1 MQEKIKEWKEHVR
14 EVSANPGFVH
24 HEWFV
29 RWHLEIVERI
39 AFELCEKYPAADKE
53 LVEVM
58 VWLHDY
64 GKALVGPTASSTFRA
79 EQSAPHSAPH
89 SAVSP
94 IRLHSGAPV
103 SFQTAQLAVDPNVL
117 GDEYAVTLSAGRAK
131 LTEIGF
137 TRDFVER
144 AVSGVETM
152 DKKMELDLRTAPLE
166 VQIVASADGCSHM
179 VGPFLSLYWREH
191 PELSTEELLAANR
204 AKLEKDWTRKITL
217 PEARAAFVVRHDFL
231 VAQSGELHAADGRLL
246 G

>member
-1 MQEKIKEWKEHVR
+1 MNEKVEVWKAHVR
-14 EVSANPGFVH
+14 EVSADPSFVH

-39 AFELCEKYPAADKE
+39 ALELCDEYPEADRE

-64 GKALVGPTASSTFRA
+64 GKALDFDN
-79 EQSAPHSAPH
+79 Q
-89 SAVSP
+89 
-94 IRLHSGAPV
+94 
-103 SFQTAQLAVDPNVL
+103 
-117 GDEYAVTLSAGRAK
+117 YAVTLSAGRAK
-131 LTEIGF
+131 LTEMGF

-144 AVSGVETM
+144 AISGIETM

-191 PELSTEELLAANR
+191 PELSTEELMAANR
-204 AKLEKDWTRKITL
+204 AKLEKDWNHKITL
-217 PEARAAFVVRHDFL
+217 PEARAAFAAHHDFL
-231 VAQSGELHAADGRLL
+231 LEQANPATPKFLV
-246 G
+246 

>member
-1 MQEKIKEWKEHVR
+1 MREMIEAWKEHVR

-64 GKALVGPTASSTFRA
+64 GKILVGPTASSTFRA
-79 EQSAPHSAPH
+79 KQSAPH

-94 IRLHSGAPV
+94 IRLHSCAPV
-103 SFQTAQLAVDPNVL
+103 SSQTAQLAVDPNVL
-117 GDEYAVTLSAGRAK
+117 GDEYSTTISAGRAK
-131 LTEIGF
+131 LTEMGF

-144 AVSGVETM
+144 AVSGIETM
-152 DKKMELDLRTAPLE
+152 DKKMELDLHEAPLE

-191 PELSTEELLAANR
+191 PELSTEELLTANL
-204 AKLEKDWTRKITL
+204 AKLEKDWNRKITL
-217 PEARAAFVVRHDFL
+217 PEARAAF
-231 VAQSGELHAADGRLL
+231 AQYHTLL
-246 G
+246 IKQFTLKAQNYMQ

>member
-1 MQEKIKEWKEHVR
+1 MR

-64 GKALVGPTASSTFRA
+64 GKALDF
-79 EQSAPHSAPH
+79 ENQ
-89 SAVSP
+89 
-94 IRLHSGAPV
+94 
-103 SFQTAQLAVDPNVL
+103 
-117 GDEYAVTLSAGRAK
+117 YALTVSAGRAK

-144 AVSGVETM
+144 AVSGIETM

-217 PEARAAFVVRHDFL
+217 PEARAAFVLRHDFL

>member
-1 MQEKIKEWKEHVR
+1 MQEKIEAWKAHVR

-64 GKALVGPTASSTFRA
+64 GKILVGPTASSTFRA
-79 EQSAPHSAPH
+79 KQSAPH

-103 SFQTAQLAVDPNVL
+103 SSQTAQLAVDPNVL
-117 GDEYAVTLSAGRAK
+117 GDEYSTTISAGRAK
-131 LTEIGF
+131 LTEMGF

-144 AVSGVETM
+144 AVSGIETM
-152 DKKMELDLRTAPLE
+152 DKKMELDLHEAPLE

-191 PELSTEELLAANR
+191 PELSTEELLTANL
-204 AKLEKDWTRKITL
+204 AKLEKDWNRKITL
-217 PEARAAFVVRHDFL
+217 PEARAAF
-231 VAQSGELHAADGRLL
+231 AQYHTLL
-246 G
+246 IKQFTLKAQNYMQ

>member
-1 MQEKIKEWKEHVR
+1 MQDKIESWKAHVR
-14 EVSANPGFVH
+14 VAAANPSFIH

-29 RWHLEIVERI
+29 KWHLEIVERI
-39 AFELCEKYPAADKE
+39 ALELCEKYPAADGE
-53 LVEVM
+53 LVQVM

-79 EQSAPHSAPH
+79 KQSAPH

-94 IRLHSGAPV
+94 IRLHSCAPV
-103 SFQTAQLAVDPNVL
+103 SSQTAQLAVDPNISA
-117 GDEYAVTLSAGRAK
+117 DEYAMTLSAGRAK
-131 LTEIGF
+131 LTEMGF

-144 AVSGVETM
+144 AVSGIETM
-152 DKKMELDLRTAPLE
+152 DKKMELDLHEAPLE

-191 PELSTEELLAANR
+191 PELSTEELLAANL
-204 AKLEKDWTRKITL
+204 AKLEKDWNRKIIL
-217 PEARAAFVVRHDFL
+217 PEARAAFAVRHDFL

>member
-1 MQEKIKEWKEHVR
+1 MRDKIEAWKSHVR
-14 EVSANPGFVH
+14 EVSADPSFVH

-29 RWHLEIVERI
+29 QWHLEIVERI
-39 AFELCEKYPAADKE
+39 ALELCDAYSAADRE

-64 GKALVGPTASSTFRA
+64 GKALDF
-79 EQSAPHSAPH
+79 ENQ
-89 SAVSP
+89 
-94 IRLHSGAPV
+94 
-103 SFQTAQLAVDPNVL
+103 
-117 GDEYAVTLSAGRAK
+117 YAATLSAGTAK
-131 LTEIGF
+131 LTEMGF

-144 AVSGVETM
+144 AISGIETM

-204 AKLEKDWTRKITL
+204 AKLEKDWNRKITL
-217 PEARAAFVVRHDFL
+217 PEARAAFAAHHDFL
-231 VAQSGELHAADGRLL
+231 LAQASHSMSAILH
-246 G
+246 

>member
-1 MQEKIKEWKEHVR
+1 MNEKVEVWKAHVR
-14 EVSANPGFVH
+14 EVSVDPSFVH

-29 RWHLEIVERI
+29 RWHLEIVEQI
-39 AFELCEKYPAADKE
+39 ALELCDKYPEADRE

-64 GKALVGPTASSTFRA
+64 GKALVGPAASSTFRA
-79 EQSAPHSAPH
+79 KQSAPH

-103 SFQTAQLAVDPNVL
+103 LSQTAQLAAAPNIS
-117 GDEYAVTLSAGRAK
+117 GDEYSATISAGRAK
-131 LTEIGF
+131 LTEMGF

-144 AVSGVETM
+144 AISGIETM

-191 PELSTEELLAANR
+191 PELSTEELMAANR
-204 AKLEKDWTRKITL
+204 AKLEKDWNHKITL
-217 PEARAAFVVRHDFL
+217 PEARAAFAAHHDFL
-231 VAQSGELHAADGRLL
+231 LEQASPVPQKFIV
-246 G
+246 

>member
-1 MQEKIKEWKEHVR
+1 MNEKVEVWKAHVR
-14 EVSANPGFVH
+14 EVSVDPSFVH

-29 RWHLEIVERI
+29 QWHLEIVERI
-39 AFELCEKYPAADKE
+39 ALELCDAYSAADRE

-64 GKALVGPTASSTFRA
+64 GKALDF
-79 EQSAPHSAPH
+79 ENQ
-89 SAVSP
+89 
-94 IRLHSGAPV
+94 
-103 SFQTAQLAVDPNVL
+103 
-117 GDEYAVTLSAGRAK
+117 YAATLSAGTAK
-131 LTEIGF
+131 LTEMGF

-144 AVSGVETM
+144 AISGIETM

-204 AKLEKDWTRKITL
+204 AKLEKDWNRKITL
-217 PEARAAFVVRHDFL
+217 PEARAAFAAHHDFL
-231 VAQSGELHAADGRLL
+231 LEQASPVPQKFLV
-246 G
+246 

>member
-1 MQEKIKEWKEHVR
+1 MNGMNEKIAAWKEHVR

-64 GKALVGPTASSTFRA
+64 GKILVGPTASSTFRA
-79 EQSAPHSAPH
+79 KQSAPH

-103 SFQTAQLAVDPNVL
+103 LFQTAQLAVDPNVL
-117 GDEYAVTLSAGRAK
+117 GDEYATTLSAGMAK
-131 LTEIGF
+131 LTEMGF

-144 AVSGVETM
+144 AVSGIETM

-191 PELSTEELLAANR
+191 PELSTEELLAANL

-217 PEARAAFVVRHDFL
+217 PEARVAFAGHYTFL
-231 VAQSGELHAADGRLL
+231 TKQAKTQTQDYM
-246 G
+246 

>member
-1 MQEKIKEWKEHVR
+1 MQEKIEAWKAHVR

-64 GKALVGPTASSTFRA
+64 GKALVGSTASSTFRA
-79 EQSAPHSAPH
+79 KQSAPH

-103 SFQTAQLAVDPNVL
+103 SSQTAQLAVTPSFS
-117 GDEYAVTLSAGRAK
+117 GDEYLTTLSAGRAK

-144 AVSGVETM
+144 AISGIETM
-152 DKKMELDLRTAPLE
+152 DKKMELDLHEAPLE

-179 VGPFLSLYWREH
+179 VGPFLSIYWREH
-191 PELSTEELLAANR
+191 PELSTEELLTANL

-217 PEARAAFVVRHDFL
+217 PEARAAFAERYSFL
-231 VAQSGELHAADGRLL
+231 SEQGNSHFEPFLQ
-246 G
+246 

>member
-1 MQEKIKEWKEHVR
+1 MNGMNEKIAAWKEHVR
-14 EVSANPGFVH
+14 EVSANPGFMH

-64 GKALVGPTASSTFRA
+64 GKALDF
-79 EQSAPHSAPH
+79 ENQ
-89 SAVSP
+89 
-94 IRLHSGAPV
+94 
-103 SFQTAQLAVDPNVL
+103 
-117 GDEYAVTLSAGRAK
+117 YATTLSAGRAK
-131 LTEIGF
+131 LTEMGF

-144 AVSGVETM
+144 AVSGIEAM

-191 PELSTEELLAANR
+191 PELSTEELLTANL
-204 AKLEKDWTRKITL
+204 AKLEKDWNRKITL
-217 PEARAAFVVRHDFL
+217 PEARAAFAQYHTFL
-231 VAQSGELHAADGRLL
+231 TEQFTAQAQSYIQ
-246 G
+246 

>member
-1 MQEKIKEWKEHVR
+1 MQEKIEAWKAHVR

-79 EQSAPHSAPH
+79 KQSAPH

-103 SFQTAQLAVDPNVL
+103 SSQTAQLAVTPSFS
-117 GDEYAVTLSAGRAK
+117 GDEYLTTLSAGRAK

-144 AVSGVETM
+144 AISGIETM
-152 DKKMELDLRTAPLE
+152 DKKMELDLHEAPLE

-179 VGPFLSLYWREH
+179 VGPFLSIYWREH
-191 PELSTEELLAANR
+191 PELSTEELLTANL

-217 PEARAAFVVRHDFL
+217 PEARAAFAERYSFL
-231 VAQSGELHAADGRLL
+231 SEQGNSHFEPFLQ
-246 G
+246 

>member
-1 MQEKIKEWKEHVR
+1 MRDKIEAWKVHVR
-14 EVSANPGFVH
+14 EVSANPSFVH

-29 RWHLEIVERI
+29 RWHLEVVERI
-39 AFELCEKYPAADKE
+39 AMELCGKYPAADKE

-64 GKALVGPTASSTFRA
+64 GKALDFENQYST
-79 EQSAPHSAPH
+79 
-89 SAVSP
+89 
-94 IRLHSGAPV
+94 
-103 SFQTAQLAVDPNVL
+103 
-117 GDEYAVTLSAGRAK
+117 TLSAGRGK
-131 LTEIGF
+131 LTEMGF

-144 AVSGVETM
+144 AVSGIETM

-217 PEARAAFVVRHDFL
+217 PEARAAF
-231 VAQSGELHAADGRLL
+231 AQYHTLL
-246 G
+246 IKQFTLKAQNYMQ